1 MTSQVFN
8 DSMFALHFHFAA
20 TKITEMKETNFICS
34 FAICDCSLLRKIFTI
49 TIIYQYIIDSVR
61 ESKRLK
67 YKILQNLHA
76 NQVTLKNEKSANHYY
91 TLVFK

>member
-1 MTSQVFN
+1 MT
-8 DSMFALHFHFAA
+8 ACLHYIFILQQLKLLKLK
-20 TKITEMKETNFICS
+20 TKNFICS

-49 TIIYQYIIDSVR
+49 IIIYQELRDDSVP

-67 YKILQNLHA
+67 YKILQSLHA
-76 NQVTLKNEKSANHYY
+76 NQVTLKNEKRANHYY